1 MKLNTKEIK
10 MLSLVIA
17 IWGVFL
23 IGSGTIMNGKE
34 KTVIN
39 TKYNLNIND
48 RKIAQAQA
56 KTNEI
61 KLKDITLEINN
72 PLSVDVKDYLE
83 DINQLTTETLSTLKL
98 DTSLVN
104 INQAGTYQYSISYK
118 KKKYIASITI
128 KEKELPNVTFTLK
141 DLTLTIGDAVS
152 TNPRTYISE
161 TISEE
166 VYNNLTLDLSQVNN
180 QIQNNYTYYII
191 YKGTKYTGH
200 IFIRDP
206 GPTIITNQKEN
217 KKDEIKTE
225 TGTQIENEIENK
237 NNQ

>member
-1 MKLNTKEIK
+1 MRLNDKETKI
-10 MLSLVIA
+10 LSLVIA

-23 IGSGTIMNGKE
+23 IGSGAIMNGQE
-34 KTVIN
+34 KTVTN
-39 TKYNLNIND
+39 TRYSLNVSD
-48 RKIAQAQA
+48 QKIAQAQA
-56 KTNEI
+56 KSNEI
-61 KLKDITLEINN
+61 KLKDITLEINT

-83 DINQLTTETLSTLKL
+83 NINQLTTETLNSLKL

-141 DLTLTIGDAVS
+141 NLTLTIGDAIS
-152 TNPRTYISE
+152 TNPRTYINE
-161 TISEE
+161 TISDE

-191 YKGTKYTGH
+191 YKGTKYTGQ

-206 GPTIITNQKEN
+206 GPTIITNPQEN
-217 KKDEIKTE
+217 NKDNTE
-225 TGTQIENEIENK
+225 NGNQTGTEVENNT
-237 NNQ
+237 NQ